1 MHRWV
6 NSRRKSRVS
15 SAWKS
20 TFSTQDEARRH
31 IRVLL
36 GGRAAEELRFG
47 SVGLGSGGSTQ
58 SDLARATSVAT
69 AMIAGH
75 GLGSRLLWL
84 GDADPDT
91 ISAFLRAYPSLA
103 DEVSRLLAVEHEE
116 VMALLRPRVQLINE
130 MASILVAHGTM
141 IGAEVEELVSSVRVA
156 QK

>member
-1 MHRWV
+1 
-6 NSRRKSRVS
+6 
-15 SAWKS
+15 
-20 TFSTQDEARRH
+20 
-31 IRVLL
+31 
-36 GGRAAEELRFG
+36 
-47 SVGLGSGGSTQ
+47 
-58 SDLARATSVAT
+58 
-69 AMIAGH
+69 MIAGH